1 MILETRYSMDV
12 EKRIEELIHLINDLN
27 YSYYTL
33 DNPKLSDAEYD
44 KLYDELVKLETDSGI
59 IKTYS
64 PTQRVGGHI
73 LDRFEKH
80 THLGSL
86 WSLAKSQNYGELLAW
101 ESRVRKSI
109 ADYNSENQEQLPEP
123 LFIME
128 YKFDGLTINLTYR
141 DGLLVQAATRGN
153 GTIGEGILEQVRTIK
168 SIPLQID
175 YKGLIEI
182 QGEGLMPFSALE
194 KYNLTALEPLKNP
207 RNAAAGALR
216 NLDPKVTAERNL
228 TAFIYNIGYIE
239 DKTFETHRQV
249 LDFLRA
255 NKFPVFP
262 YEKQFSSINDLIT
275 EIERVDVERKTLDV
289 LTDGL
294 VIKVDDIR
302 TREVLGYTN
311 RFPRWAIA
319 YKFEAEETSTKLIG
333 VQWNVGR
340 SAKVTPTAILEP
352 VDIGGVT
359 VQRATLNN
367 YDDIERKGV
376 RLNSRVLIR
385 RSNDVI
391 PEILGTLESDEETY
405 LIEKPTHCPAC
416 NSELV
421 QNGVHIF
428 CPNSLSCK
436 PQLVSRLVHFAS
448 RDAMNIEGFSEKTA
462 EQLLEELNLTDL
474 PELYEIKY
482 DDLINLEGFKE
493 KKTNNLLEAIEGSKD
508 VSLASFIYALGIN
521 NVGIKTATDLA
532 NHYKDLESLRN
543 ANYDELITV
552 GEVGPIIADSIIE
565 FFQDETII
573 SAIDKLLMEGV
584 KPTFEQL
591 EVRESIFTDKTVV
604 ITGTIEGLARKDIKE
619 MVEKMGGKVSSA
631 VSKKTDFVI
640 VGENPG
646 SKHDKA
652 VELGIRIIGEQ
663 ELRQL
668 TMDN

>member
-1 MILETRYSMDV
+1 MDA
-12 EKRIEELIHLINDLN
+12 EKRIEELINLINDLN

-44 KLYDELVKLETDSGI
+44 KLYDELVLLEGETGI
-59 IKTYS
+59 IKQYS
-64 PTQRVGGHI
+64 PTQRVGGHV
-73 LDRFEKH
+73 LDKFEKH

-86 WSLAKSQNYGELLAW
+86 WSLAKSQNYEELLAW
-101 ESRVRKSI
+101 ESRARKSI
-109 ADYNSENQEQLPEP
+109 ADYNEENQEQLPEP

-141 DGLLVQAATRGN
+141 GGELVQAATRGN
-153 GTIGEGILEQVRTIK
+153 GTIGEVILEQVRTIK
-168 SIPLQID
+168 SIPLRID

-182 QGEGLMPFSALE
+182 QGEGLMPHSALE
-194 KYNLTALEPLKNP
+194 KYNETAAEPLKNP

-216 NLDPKVTAERNL
+216 NLDPRVTSERNL
-228 TAFIYNIGYIE
+228 TAFFYNIGYIE
-239 DKTFETHRQV
+239 DKSFQTHRQV

-255 NKFPVFP
+255 NKLPVFP
-262 YEKQFSSINDLIT
+262 YEKQFHSIDSLII
-275 EIERVDVERKTLDV
+275 EIERVKEERKTLDI

-294 VIKVDDIR
+294 VIKIDDIR

-319 YKFEAEETSTKLIG
+319 FKFEAEETSTRLIS

-391 PEILGTLESDEETY
+391 PEILGTLETDEETY
-405 LIEKPTHCPAC
+405 LIEKPSHCPAC
-416 NSELV
+416 HSELV

-474 PELYEIKY
+474 PELYEVTY
-482 DDLINLEGFKE
+482 DDLIKLEGFKE
-493 KKTNNLLEAIEGSKD
+493 KKTNNLLEAIEASKD

-532 NHYKDLESLRN
+532 NHYKSLDNIRN

-552 GEVGPIIADSIIE
+552 GEVGPIIAASIIE

-573 SAIDKLLMEGV
+573 AAVDKLLMEGV

-591 EVRESIFTDKTVV
+591 EIQESIFTDKTVV
-604 ITGTIEGLARKDIKE
+604 ITGTVEGLSRNEIKGI
-619 MVEKMGGKVSSA
+619 VEKMGGKVSSA

-652 VELGIRIIGEQ
+652 VELGVRIIGEE
-663 ELRQL
+663 ELKQVIGNR
-668 TMDN
+668 